1 MAEIT
6 LHKSDFGYH
15 CNTYD
20 IICEQFGVWGNEDG
34 EYPDEITLGV
44 TKVDKTNL
52 VDLKG
57 YKYAA

>member
-1 MAEIT
+1 MSEIT

-20 IICEQFGVWGNEDG
+20 IICEQFGVWGNENG

-44 TKVDKTNL
+44 TLGVIKVDFRS
-52 VDLKG
+52 D
-57 YKYAA
+57 